1 MLRTSILVACFLFF
15 LFGDKLII
23 LVETIWKNLSSKIY
37 EPTDSS
43 DPFTDFASLDE
54 TIIDVITETKIKFED
69 VAGNEEAKDELMKT
83 LEEEYEE
90 DVVSSDQTRIYL
102 SQNIFDRWR
111 DTFHLRVSPASPP
124 PLLKKTPT
132 SKLCSAALAL

>member
-69 VAGNEEAKDELMKT
+69 VAGNEEAKDELKEVVIEKT
-83 LEEEYEE
+83 DKKY
-90 DVVSSDQTRIYL
+90 
-102 SQNIFDRWR
+102 
-111 DTFHLRVSPASPP
+111 RVAQSCFTQQ
-124 PLLKKTPT
+124 KH
-132 SKLCSAALAL
+132 KLIPGHFFI